1 MFPFHRINIEKF
13 QTLIRYFYAIS
24 NQGDFMRKNIHR
36 FTGILCIIVC
46 SFTLTCG
53 KRKTSITLAGST
65 AFQPFAEKLAE
76 QYMLIHP
83 EVNITVQGGGS
94 ALGIQSALSGTA
106 DIGMA
111 DLVQLPPEA
120 QDLHAIVVAKDG
132 ISVIVHPTNPIDNLT
147 LDQVRDIFNGVIRN
161 WKEVGGIDHSITVV
175 SREAGSGTRSSFEE
189 IVQNIHLIEDAIIQD
204 SNGTIRETVANDP
217 NAIGYISHGMVNEK
231 VKPLHIN
238 DVPCTVEE
246 ILKGR
251 YVLVRPIF
259 LLTRAEPQGEMA
271 QFVNYIL
278 SEEGQN
284 TIRTSGLIPVK

>member
-1 MFPFHRINIEKF
+1 MKQKSEYWLSRI
-13 QTLIRYFYAIS
+13 LIL
-24 NQGDFMRKNIHR
+24 
-36 FTGILCIIVC
+36 ILC
-46 SFTLTCG
+46 LALACG

-76 QYMLIHP
+76 QYMETHRD
-83 EVNITVQGGGS
+83 VNILVQGGGS

-111 DLVQLPPEA
+111 DLVHLPPEA
-120 QDLHAIVVAKDG
+120 NTLHATVVAKDG
-132 ISVIVHPTNPIDNLT
+132 ITIIVHPTNPVENLT
-147 LDQVRDIFNGVIRN
+147 LKQIRNIFNGVIRN
-161 WKEVGGIDHSITVV
+161 WKEVGGPDHSITVV

-189 IVQNIHLIEDAIIQD
+189 IVQNIHLTEDAIVQD

-217 NAIGYISHGMVNEK
+217 HAIGYISHGMVNEK
-231 VKPLHIN
+231 IKPLRIN
-238 DVPCTVEE
+238 NISCTVEE

-251 YVLVRPIF
+251 YILVRPIF
-259 LLTRAEPQGEMA
+259 LLTQTQPQGEMA
-271 QFVNYIL
+271 KFIDYIL

>member
-1 MFPFHRINIEKF
+1 MKQKLLYIF
-13 QTLIRYFYAIS
+13 
-24 NQGDFMRKNIHR
+24 
-36 FTGILCIIVC
+36 GIP
-46 SFTLTCG
+46 LTIALFFVLGCG

-76 QYMLIHP
+76 QYMTTHP

-111 DLVQLPPEA
+111 DLVHLPPEA
-120 QDLHAIVVAKDG
+120 KALHATVVAKDG
-132 ISVIVHPTNPIDNLT
+132 ISVIVHPNNSVNNLT
-147 LDQVRDIFNGVIRN
+147 LDQVRDIFNGIIRN

-189 IVQNIHLIEDAIIQD
+189 IVGNIHLTEDAIVQD

-217 NAIGYISHGMVNEK
+217 YAIGYISHGMINER
-231 VKPLHIN
+231 VKAVRIN
-238 DVPCTVEE
+238 EIPCTVEE

-251 YVLVRPIF
+251 YILVRPIF
-259 LLTRAEPQGEMA
+259 FLTQTEPKGEIA
-271 QFVNYIL
+271 QFIEYIL

-284 TIRTSGLIPVK
+284 TIQTSGLIPVK